1 MIVVIEPSFDILISQ
16 NKKIMLIILARPD
29 MIQNPFVVFD
39 KKKTL
44 ALFRD
49 KNEIIQLTEI
59 PRKVLKELRLAE
71 EILITEMNEN
81 SERIRQYTAKIITDS
96 RLKQKL
102 KKENKILF

>member
-1 MIVVIEPSFDILISQ
+1 MEQL
-16 NKKIMLIILARPD
+16 
-29 MIQNPFVVFD
+29 
-39 KKKTL
+39 
-44 ALFRD
+44 
-49 KNEIIQLTEI
+49 KNQ
-59 PRKVLKELRLAE
+59 LKEQIIETLNLE

>member
-44 ALFRD
+44 ELFRD